1 MKSISATIILMT
13 IVAGSAADA
22 AIRCEDAPGREQ
34 RGVYWSWR
42 EIDGKRCW
50 FIRTSGA
57 MPAKS
62 AFTWVKEEPV
72 EKDVPAAPEKTKT
85 GPTVQ
90 MLRVKPD
97 EDLSDVRANWLD
109 DAPVDLTMG
118 EDLRGTYG
126 VGGNWV
132 VPAYAPT
139 APQDD
144 LFHDAVP
151 RTRVGR

>member
-42 EIDGKRCW
+42 EIDGMLVHPHKRCDACQVC
-50 FIRTSGA
+50 IHV
-57 MPAKS
+57 
-62 AFTWVKEEPV
+62 VKEEPV

-109 DAPVDLTMG
+109 DAPVDLTVG
-118 EDLRGTYG
+118 EDLRGTFG

-132 VPAYAPT
+132 VPAYAAT
-139 APQDD
+139 ARKTTSFATQSR
-144 LFHDAVP
+144 A
-151 RTRVGR
+151 RE